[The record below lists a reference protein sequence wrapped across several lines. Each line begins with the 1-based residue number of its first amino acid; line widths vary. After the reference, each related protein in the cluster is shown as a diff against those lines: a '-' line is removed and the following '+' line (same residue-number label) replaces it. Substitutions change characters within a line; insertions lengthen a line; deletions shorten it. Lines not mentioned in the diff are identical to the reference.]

1 MYYNQLKFVNETN
14 VNLSTKILENY
25 LFQNF
30 KFHLRSDLKIIKK
43 Y

>member
-1 MYYNQLKFVNETN
+1 MYYNQQFVNETN
-14 VNLSTKILENY
+14 INLSTKILENY

-30 KFHLRSDLKIIKK
+30 KFHLRADASKLLK